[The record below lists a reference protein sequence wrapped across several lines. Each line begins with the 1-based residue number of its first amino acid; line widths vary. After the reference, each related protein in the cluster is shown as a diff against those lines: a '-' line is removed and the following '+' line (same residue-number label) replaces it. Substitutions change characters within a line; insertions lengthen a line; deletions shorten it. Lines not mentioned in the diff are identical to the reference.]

1 MVSPK
6 ARRILFPIDR
16 SDHSKRAIQWYLD
29 RFAWENDALYL
40 VHVVEPNYSRRFSE
54 VSPDDHTSALTNKMK
69 ESVAAGEQVG
79 AQYRSFLKERGKE
92 SEFVM
97 QVGTKPGEQIINAAR
112 DLSADVIIIGNRGV
126 GTIRRTVLGS
136 VSDYVF
142 HNSSIPVILVP
153 PTVS

>member
-1 MVSPK
+1 SKKPARKSDASHCLTAERKQTLLATSGSVSHSKMVSPK

-29 RFAWENDALYL
+29 KFAWENDALYL

-112 DLSADVIIIGNRGV
+112 DVSADVIIIGNR
-126 GTIRRTVLGS
+126 
-136 VSDYVF
+136 
-142 HNSSIPVILVP
+142 
-153 PTVS
+153 